1 MATDCAV
8 AAPSGSRRHDVHQLL
23 GQDDD
28 FPDRKGKGVRKGRS
42 SSYSGEAK
50 RAHGEAEA
58 ERLLARGLAALGLAE
73 GQLAERRKGAW
84 EKEVLAWWL
93 CQHTTARRRWVS
105 ERLGMGDESRVAQA
119 IGRLKRKGQPE
130 LERLKRRLEQVYEN
144 HNGEVEVRMC
154 AFRDRS
160 PLFLWKYKD

>member
-1 MATDCAV
+1 VGGTEFKERMLALV
-8 AAPSGSRRHDVHQLL
+8 EQPLRQGRSGSN
-23 GQDDD
+23 
-28 FPDRKGKGVRKGRS
+28 
-42 SSYSGEAK
+42 SGEAK
-50 RAHGEAEA
+50 RAHGEAKA

-73 GQLAERRKGAW
+73 VQLAETRKGAW

-105 ERLGMGDESRVAQA
+105 ERLGMGDESRVTQA

-144 HNGEVEVRMC
+144 RNGEGEV
-154 AFRDRS
+154 
-160 PLFLWKYKD
+160 